1 MQKPKQADL
10 AALIESLTSS
20 GVEFIVVG
28 GAAAVL
34 HGAPTS
40 TIDLDIVHRQT
51 SENVNHLMSVLTRL
65 DTIYRDP
72 AGRHIVPTV
81 DDLMGKG
88 QLNLITDLGPL
99 DPLCRLHDGRGFDEL
114 VPHTVVLSDGEI
126 SIRVLDLETLIEVK
140 ESTKRP
146 RDKLVVSLLVALRE
160 RLPDGD
166 E

>member
-1 MQKPKQADL
+1 MTRPKQADL
-10 AALIESLTSS
+10 AALIENLTSA

-51 SENVNHLMSVLTRL
+51 PDNVNRLLDVLTRL

-72 AGRHIVPTV
+72 AGRHIVPTA
-81 DDLMGKG
+81 DALMGQG
-88 QLNLITDLGPL
+88 QLNLITKLGPL
-99 DPLCRLHDGRGFDEL
+99 DSLCRLHDGRGYDEL
-114 VPHTVVLSDGEI
+114 AKHTVVLSDGDVA
-126 SIRVLDLETLIEVK
+126 IRVLDLETLIEVK

-146 RDKLVVSLLVALRE
+146 RDKLVVPLLVALRE
-160 RLPDGD
+160 RQADD

>member
-1 MQKPKQADL
+1 MSRPKQADL
-10 AALIESLTSS
+10 AALIESLTSA

-40 TIDLDIVHRQT
+40 TVDLDIVHRQT
-51 SENVNHLMSVLTRL
+51 ADNVNRLMNILGRL

-72 AGRHIVPTV
+72 AGCHIVPAA

-88 QLNLITDLGPL
+88 QLNLITELGPL
-99 DPLCRLHDGRGFDEL
+99 DSLCRLHDGRGFDEL
-114 VPHTVVLSDGEI
+114 IAHTVILSDGKT
-126 SIRVLDLETLIEVK
+126 SICALDLETLIEIK

-146 RDKLVVSLLVALRE
+146 RDRLVVPLLTALLE
-160 RLPDGD
+160 RKPAS
-166 E
+166 